1 MTPERFEAVKRVL
14 MAVMALP
21 PDERRGYL
29 DRECAGDAALR
40 DEVAALLSA
49 DLPSL
54 MHTGGLA
61 RRLDTIAATPEPS
74 GRQIGRYRILGVLGE
89 GGMGIVY
96 RAEQTAPIRRQ
107 VALKLVPPGW
117 DSAPMVARF
126 ASERQTLA
134 RMNHPYIA
142 QVYDAGSAED
152 GQPFFAMELVEGEP
166 ITEYCSREQPP
177 LEIRLRLFLQICDA
191 VCHAH
196 QRGIIHRDL
205 KPSNILLTRQGTDLV
220 PKVIDFGIAKAIAGD
235 DGHRFVTT
243 MHGQIIG
250 TLEYMSP
257 EQAGVIEAEVD
268 TRSDVYA
275 LGIVLYELLS
285 GTRPYTLRRRT
296 ALALEIATRTPPVPP
311 SQVGRSQRSGRAR
324 WRSDLD
330 AVALMAVER
339 LPDDRYASV
348 EQLANDVRNVIGQ
361 RPVRARTQTWIY
373 RTQKFVRRHA
383 VIVAA
388 ASLAAAVG
396 MAGGLAIVS
405 QRNRAVASEA
415 RAVAEAATARAEAE
429 KATAVSQFLTN
440 LFQASNPANAL
451 GANATARD
459 LLARGERRLAT
470 DLGSQDAVRATLMDI
485 IGVVY
490 QQLGMIDDSER
501 ITRESLAVRRR
512 IFGDVHAD
520 VATTLDNLGQL
531 MRYRTRYA
539 EAVPMHHEALS
550 IRRAV
555 FGPRHAAPANS
566 LNNLGLALLQ
576 WGRPHEAEP
585 FIREGLEIRI
595 EQLGAEHVD
604 TTVSM
609 SNLGDVLEDLGHFE
623 EAARWYR
630 QAIDVRQRTL
640 APNHPR
646 QALVLA
652 KLSSLLLTEG
662 KFGEAESLSRRVLAI
677 RREIYDA
684 DHPDIALAK
693 NQLASLLLEIDQV
706 DEAEAL
712 LREARATIRRRYG
725 ERHMELAACLLNLG
739 AVSEARGQLGEAR
752 ALYEQALAITIELQG
767 PEHELA
773 ATALTSLGRVHYVQG
788 ALADAERDLRRAIG
802 IREALRL
809 QRTPRHAV
817 ALRWLG
823 RVKKSGGRLVEA
835 KADLETALAIDRGVL
850 PAGSAGTAATLVAM
864 GRLMMRQ
871 DQPSAADPLLRDAL
885 AWRRANLPVKHG
897 AIGEAEAGLGE
908 ALLVQEKYPEAE
920 ALLLSALATV
930 PGAPTP
936 LAYNRASVRTLVVRL
951 YEALGQPH
959 KAAAYDPPRK
969 SR

>member
-1 MTPERFEAVKRVL
+1 MTPERFEAVKQVL
-14 MAVMALP
+14 MAVIALP
-21 PDERRGYL
+21 PDERSAAL
-29 DRECAGDAALR
+29 DRECAGDPALR
-40 DEVAALLSA
+40 DEVAALMTD
-49 DLPSL
+49 DLPSVVQ
-54 MHTGGLA
+54 TGGLA
-61 RRLDTIAATPEPS
+61 RRVEALAAAPEPA
-74 GRQIGRYRILGVLGE
+74 GRQIGRYRIRGVLGE

-96 RAEQTAPIRRQ
+96 RAEQTAPIRRE

-117 DSAPMVARF
+117 DSARVIARF

-142 QVYDAGSAED
+142 QVFDAGSAED
-152 GQPFFAMELVEGEP
+152 GRPFFAMELVEGEP

-177 LEIRLRLFLQICDA
+177 IEVRLQLFLQICDA
-191 VCHAH
+191 VRHAH

-220 PKVIDFGIAKAIAGD
+220 PKVIDFGIAKAIAGAD
-235 DGHRFVTT
+235 AERLVTT
-243 MHGQIIG
+243 ADGQIIG

-285 GTRPYTLRRRT
+285 GSRPYTLRRRT
-296 ALALEIATRTPPVPP
+296 ALELEKATRTPPAPP
-311 SQVGRSQRSGRAR
+311 SQAGRANGAR
-324 WRSDLD
+324 RLNGQGDLD

-348 EQLANDVRNVIGQ
+348 EQLADDVRNVIGQ
-361 RPVRARTQTWIY
+361 RPVRARTHTWTY

-388 ASLAAAVG
+388 ASLAAALV

-415 RAVAEAATARAEAE
+415 RAVAEAAIARAEAE

-470 DLGSQDAVRATLMDI
+470 DLGSQEAVRATLMDV

-490 QQLGMIDDSER
+490 QQLGMIDESER

-512 IFGDVHAD
+512 VFGDVHAD

-539 EAVPMHHEALS
+539 EAVPMHHEALR

-576 WGRPHEAEP
+576 WGRPHEAAP
-585 FIREGLEIRI
+585 FIREGLEIRM
-595 EQLGAEHVD
+595 EQLGPEHVD

-609 SNLGDVLEDLGHFE
+609 SNLGDVLEDLGQYE

-630 QAIDVRQRTL
+630 RAIDVRQRTL

-662 KFGEAESLSRRVLAI
+662 KFLEAESLARRVLAI
-677 RREIYDA
+677 RLEIYDA
-684 DHPDIALAK
+684 DHPDIALAR
-693 NQLASLLLEIDQV
+693 NQLASLLLEMDRV
-706 DEAEAL
+706 DEAETL
-712 LREARATIRRRYG
+712 VREALGPIRRRYG
-725 ERHMELAACLLNLG
+725 ERHMELANCLLNLG
-739 AVSEARGQLGEAR
+739 SVSEARGNFRDAR
-752 ALYEQALAITIELQG
+752 TFYEQARAMTIELQG
-767 PEHELA
+767 QEHESV

-788 ALADAERDLRRAIG
+788 ALADAERDLRRAIE

-809 QRTPRHAV
+809 QRTPRHAA
-817 ALRWLG
+817 ALMWLG
-823 RVKKSGGRLVEA
+823 RVKRDGGRLGEA
-835 KADLETALAIDRGVL
+835 KADLEAALAIDRGLL
-850 PAGSAGTAATLVAM
+850 PSGSAGTAATLVAM
-864 GRLMMRQ
+864 GGLMTHEQ
-871 DQPSAADPLLRDAL
+871 QPSTAEPLLRDAL
-885 AWRRANLPVKHG
+885 AWRQANLPIEHR
-897 AIGEAEAGLGE
+897 AIGEARAALGE
-908 ALLVQEKYPEAE
+908 ALLAQEKYVEAE
-920 ALLLSALATV
+920 SLLLSALESV
-930 PGAPTP
+930 PAGSTP
-936 LAYNRASVRTLVVRL
+936 LAYNRASVRGLIGRL
-951 YEALGQPH
+951 HEASGQPR
-959 KAAAYDPPRK
+959 KAAYRPPGSPR
-969 SR
+969 

>member
-14 MAVMALP
+14 MTVIALP
-21 PDERRGYL
+21 PGERSDRL

-40 DEVAALLSA
+40 DEVAALMSA
-49 DLPSL
+49 DLPSV
-54 MHTGGLA
+54 MQTGGLA
-61 RRLDTIAATPEPS
+61 RRLDTIDAALEPA
-74 GRQIGRYRILGVLGE
+74 GRLIGPYRILGVLGE
-89 GGMGIVY
+89 GGMGVVY
-96 RAEQTAPIRRQ
+96 RAEQTAPIRRE
-107 VALKLVPPGW
+107 VALKLVPRGL
-117 DSAPMVARF
+117 DSAQVVERF

-134 RMNHPYIA
+134 RMNHQYIA
-142 QVYDAGSAED
+142 QVFDAGSTDD
-152 GQPFFAMELVEGEP
+152 GRPYFAMELVEGEP
-166 ITEYCSREQPP
+166 INDYCSREQPP
-177 LEIRLRLFLQICDA
+177 IEVRLRLFLQICDA

-205 KPSNILLTRQGTDLV
+205 KPSNILITRQGTDLV
-220 PKVIDFGIAKAIAGD
+220 PKVIDFGIAKAIAGA
-235 DGHRFVTT
+235 DGDRLVTT
-243 MHGQIIG
+243 VGQIIG

-257 EQAGVIEAEVD
+257 EQAGVIDAEVD

-285 GTRPYTLRRRT
+285 GTRPYTLRKRT
-296 ALALEIATRTPPVPP
+296 ALALEMATRTPPVPP
-311 SQVGRSQRSGRAR
+311 SQAGPANGTGRLGGQ
-324 WRSDLD
+324 SDLD
-330 AVALMAVER
+330 AVALMAMER

-348 EQLANDVRNVIGQ
+348 EQLADDVRNVIGQ
-361 RPVRARTQTWIY
+361 RPVRARTQTWSY

-383 VIVAA
+383 IIVAA
-388 ASLAAAVG
+388 ASLAAVLVTT
-396 MAGGLAIVS
+396 GGLAIVS

-415 RAVAEAATARAEAE
+415 RAVAEAAIARAEAE

-470 DLGSQDAVRATLMDI
+470 DLGSQDAVRATLLDI

-512 IFGDVHAD
+512 VFGNVHAD

-539 EAVPMHHEALS
+539 EAVPMHREALS

-555 FGPRHAAPANS
+555 FGARHAAPANS

-585 FIREGLEIRI
+585 FIRESLEIRM
-595 EQLGAEHVD
+595 EQLGPEHVD

-609 SNLGDVLEDLGHFE
+609 SNLGDVLEDLGQYE
-623 EAARWYR
+623 ESARWFR
-630 QAIDVRQRTL
+630 RAIDVRQRTL

-652 KLSSLLLTEG
+652 KLSGLLLTEG
-662 KFGEAESLSRRVLAI
+662 KFQEAESLARRVLAI
-677 RREIYDA
+677 RLEIYDA

-693 NQLASLLLEIDQV
+693 NQLASLLLELDQI
-706 DEAEAL
+706 DEAETL
-712 LREARATIRRRYG
+712 LREALATIRRRYG

-739 AVSEARGQLGEAR
+739 AVSEARGNFGEAR
-752 ALYEQALAITIELQG
+752 TLYDQARSITIELQG
-767 PEHELA
+767 LEHESV
-773 ATALTSLGRVHYVQG
+773 ATALTSLGRVHYAQG
-788 ALADAERDLRRAIG
+788 ALADAERDLRRAIE

-809 QRTPRHAV
+809 HRTPRHAA
-817 ALRWLG
+817 ALMWLG
-823 RVKKSGGRLVEA
+823 RVKKSGGRLGEA
-835 KADLETALAIDRGVL
+835 KADLDAALAIDRGLL
-850 PAGSAGTAATLVAM
+850 PSGSTGTAASLVAI

-871 DQPSAADPLLRDAL
+871 DQASAADRPLRDAL
-885 AWRRANLPVKHG
+885 AWRRANLPVKHR
-897 AIGEAEAGLGE
+897 AIGEVEAALGE
-908 ALLVQEKYPEAE
+908 ALLRQEKYREAE
-920 ALLLSALATV
+920 SLLLSALETV
-930 PGAPTP
+930 PAGPTP
-936 LAYNRASVRTLVVRL
+936 FAYDRASVRALVARL
-951 YEALGQPH
+951 YDASGQPR
-959 KAAAYDPPRK
+959 KASYRPPIR
-969 SR
+969 RR

>member
-14 MAVMALP
+14 MAVIALP
-21 PDERRGYL
+21 PDERSGGL
-29 DRECAGDAALR
+29 DRECAGDPALR
-40 DEVAALLSA
+40 DEVAALMTD
-49 DLPSL
+49 DLPSVVQ
-54 MHTGGLA
+54 TGGLA
-61 RRLDTIAATPEPS
+61 RRVETLAAAPEPA
-74 GRQIGRYRILGVLGE
+74 GRQVGRYRILGVLGE

-96 RAEQTAPIRRQ
+96 RAEQTAPIRRE
-107 VALKLVPPGW
+107 VALKLVAPGW
-117 DSAPMVARF
+117 DSARVVARF

-134 RMNHPYIA
+134 RMNHPCIA
-142 QVYDAGSAED
+142 QVFDAGSAED
-152 GQPFFAMELVEGEP
+152 GRPFFAMELVEGEP

-177 LEIRLRLFLQICDA
+177 IEVRLQLFLQICDA
-191 VCHAH
+191 VRHAH

-220 PKVIDFGIAKAIAGD
+220 PKVIDFGIAKAIAGAD
-235 DGHRFVTT
+235 AERLVTT
-243 MHGQIIG
+243 ADGQIIG

-257 EQAGVIEAEVD
+257 EQAGVIDAEVD

-285 GTRPYTLRRRT
+285 GSRPYTLRRRT
-296 ALALEIATRTPPVPP
+296 ALELEKATRTPPAPP
-311 SQVGRSQRSGRAR
+311 SQAGRANGAR
-324 WRSDLD
+324 RLSGQSDLD

-348 EQLANDVRNVIGQ
+348 EQLADDVRNVIGQ
-361 RPVRARTQTWIY
+361 RPVRARTHTWTY

-388 ASLAAAVG
+388 ASLAAALV
-396 MAGGLAIVS
+396 MAGSLAIVS

-415 RAVAEAATARAEAE
+415 RAVAEAAIARAEAE

-470 DLGSQDAVRATLMDI
+470 DLGSQEAVRATLMDV

-490 QQLGMIDDSER
+490 QQLGMIDESER

-512 IFGDVHAD
+512 VFGDVHAD

-539 EAVPMHHEALS
+539 EAVPMHHEALR

-576 WGRPHEAEP
+576 WGRPHEAAP
-585 FIREGLEIRI
+585 FIREGLEIRM
-595 EQLGAEHVD
+595 EQLGPEHVD

-609 SNLGDVLEDLGHFE
+609 SNLGDVLEDLGQYE

-630 QAIDVRQRTL
+630 RAIDVRQRTL

-662 KFGEAESLSRRVLAI
+662 KFQEAESLARRVLAI
-677 RREIYDA
+677 RLEIYDA

-693 NQLASLLLEIDQV
+693 NQLASLLLEMDRV
-706 DEAEAL
+706 DEAETL
-712 LREARATIRRRYG
+712 VREALDPIRRRYG
-725 ERHMELAACLLNLG
+725 ERHMELANCLLNLG
-739 AVSEARGQLGEAR
+739 SVSEARGNLRDGR
-752 ALYEQALAITIELQG
+752 TFYEQARAMTIELQG
-767 PEHELA
+767 QEHESV

-788 ALADAERDLRRAIG
+788 ALADAERDLRRAIE

-809 QRTPRHAV
+809 QRTPRHAA
-817 ALRWLG
+817 ALMWLG
-823 RVKKSGGRLVEA
+823 RVKKDGGRLDEA
-835 KADLETALAIDRGVL
+835 KADFEAALAIDRGLL
-850 PAGSAGTAATLVAM
+850 PSGSAGTAATLIAL
-864 GRLMMRQ
+864 GGLMTHDQ
-871 DQPSAADPLLRDAL
+871 QPSAAEPLLRDAL
-885 AWRRANLPVKHG
+885 AWRQANLPIEHR
-897 AIGEAEAGLGE
+897 AIGEARAALGE
-908 ALLVQEKYPEAE
+908 ALLGQEKYGEAE
-920 ALLLSALATV
+920 SLLSSALESV
-930 PGAPTP
+930 PAGVTP
-936 LAYNRASVRTLVVRL
+936 LAYNRATVRELIGRL
-951 YEALGQPH
+951 HDASGQPR
-959 KAAAYDPPRK
+959 KAAYRPPGSPR
-969 SR
+969 